1 MDEPLSV
8 FSGVVALAA
17 VVFLFPLWDFVPPQV
32 CVVRVEEVG
41 EEGGGGGG
49 GAATQPAQVAHP
61 TPIEVLRTTTNS
73 TTSHPGLGQRTL
85 LLEYAA
91 RGATI

>member
-41 EEGGGGGG
+41 EEGGGGRG
-49 GAATQPAQVAHP
+49 GAATQPAQVAHA
-61 TPIEVLRTTTNS
+61 TPIEVLGTTTNS
-73 TTSHPGLGQRTL
+73 TTSHPSLGQRTL
-85 LLEYAA
+85 LLECAA
-91 RGATI
+91 SWATI

>member
-8 FSGVVALAA
+8 FSRVVALAA

-32 CVVRVEEVG
+32 CVVWVEEVG

-49 GAATQPAQVAHP
+49 GAAT
-61 TPIEVLRTTTNS
+61 
-73 TTSHPGLGQRTL
+73 
-85 LLEYAA
+85 
-91 RGATI
+91 